1 MGQTANGSD
10 IECSS
15 VRSVMGAFNIV
26 GKLGLTSSVS
36 MPLSMSMSMY
46 MSFWAH
52 CRSVSSSF
60 KRALFLGIPCKVV
73 QNGVCLSVDNYN
85 TKVK

>member
-36 MPLSMSMSMY
+36 MS

-73 QNGVCLSVDNYN
+73 QNGDVFKS
-85 TKVK
+85 